1 MKNSKLKKKFP
12 SFDRQPLVFYLITSF
27 TFLLILIRLI
37 FLQLL
42 NHETYKKMSDE
53 NRIRLIATQPIRGRI
68 LDKNGL
74 ILADSRFKYSL
85 IIKPQYV
92 NERAWQKYKS
102 KISKLFNISSDSL
115 QKKYSYGLINKNF
128 SITLLD
134 DLKVDQVIKF
144 KENEKFLNG
153 LEISTKMIR
162 NYPYKTVA
170 SHVIGYTQP
179 ITDSEFNIL
188 SKKGYKLN
196 DLIGRT
202 GIEFVYEDHIRGE
215 WGGEMIEVNSSGT
228 FTKSLGTKPSKQGKD
243 LELTIDL
250 NLQLI
255 AEEVLKDKKGGAII
269 VMDPR
274 DGAIRAMASKPTF
287 DLNFFSKDFKPQK
300 EYDALFNS
308 PAKPLFNRALNA
320 YDPGSVWKIVTAIAG
335 LESGKFPPETFLETK
350 PCITYGSQCFREHND
365 LGFGTIGYEDALRVS
380 SNTFFYQIGYGV
392 GVDEIYNVSKKLGFT
407 ALSGIEISEQEN
419 VGLVASSQWAKT
431 GRGWGEPGRTPWV
444 PEDIASM
451 SIGQSVVQV
460 TPMQIARAYAVIANG
475 GYLVKP
481 YLTKTADQ
489 QVSNQKR
496 IKIDIDPNNLQLV
509 KNGLRK
515 VVESGTG
522 VAIDDGISNLPPVSG
537 KTGTAEDF
545 GEVRG
550 PDHAWFVCFTP
561 SDKSELLIVA
571 FAQNTPGGGSVHALP
586 MAREILKVWNK
597 NKQL

>member
-1 MKNSKLKKKFP
+1 MKNSNLHNKFP
-12 SFDRQPLVFYLITSF
+12 SFNREPFVFYLITTF

-42 NHETYKKMSDE
+42 NHETYKRMSDE

-68 LDKNGL
+68 LDKNGF

-85 IIKPQYV
+85 IVKPQYV
-92 NERAWQKYKS
+92 NQRLWQKYKL
-102 KISKLFNISSDSL
+102 KIAQLFNISSDSL
-115 QKKYSYGLINKNF
+115 QKKYFDGLKNKSF

-134 DLKVDQVIKF
+134 DLTVEQVIKF
-144 KENEKFLNG
+144 RENENILNG
-153 LEISTKMIR
+153 LEILTKIIR

-228 FTKSLGTKPSKQGKD
+228 FTKSLGIKPSKQGKD

-255 AEEVLKDKKGGAII
+255 AEEVLKDKIGGAII

-308 PAKPLFNRALNA
+308 SAKPLFNRALNA

-335 LESGKFPPETFLETK
+335 LESGRFPPETVLETK
-350 PCITYGSQCFREHND
+350 SCITYGSQCFREHND
-365 LGFGTIGYEDALRVS
+365 LGFGKIGYEDALRVS

-392 GVDEIYNVSKKLGFT
+392 GVDEIYNVSRKLGFA

-419 VGLVASSQWAKT
+419 IGLVASSEWAKE
-431 GRGWGEPGRTPWV
+431 GRGWGEPGRTPWL

-451 SIGQSVVQV
+451 SIGQFVVQV
-460 TPMQIARAYAVIANG
+460 TPIQIARAYAAIANG
-475 GYLVKP
+475 GYLVTPHLSKKEGQ
-481 YLTKTADQ
+481 LVT
-489 QVSNQKR
+489 NQKR
-496 IKIDIDPNNLQLV
+496 IKIDIDSNNLQLV

-522 VAIDDGISNLPPVSG
+522 VSINYGVANLPPVSG
-537 KTGTAEDF
+537 KTGTAED
-545 GEVRG
+545 GEG
-550 PDHAWFVCFTP
+550 GSDHAWFVCFTP
-561 SDKSELLIVA
+561 SEKSELLIVA

-586 MAREILKVWNK
+586 MAREILKAWNN
-597 NKQL
+597 NK

>member
-1 MKNSKLKKKFP
+1 MNNKFP
-12 SFDRQPLVFYLITSF
+12 ALNRQPLVFYLITSF

-42 NHETYKKMSDE
+42 NHETYKRMSDE

-68 LDKNGL
+68 LDKNGF

-85 IIKPQYV
+85 IVKPQYV
-92 NERAWQKYKS
+92 NQRLWQKYKL
-102 KISKLFNISSDSL
+102 KIAQLFNISSDSL
-115 QKKYSYGLINKNF
+115 QKKYSDGLKNKSF

-134 DLKVDQVIKF
+134 DLTVEQVIKF
-144 KENEKFLNG
+144 RENENILNG
-153 LEISTKMIR
+153 LEILTKIIR

-170 SHVIGYTQP
+170 AHVIGYTQP
-179 ITDSEFNIL
+179 ITDSEFDIL

-228 FTKSLGTKPSKQGKD
+228 FTKSLGIKPSKQGKD

-255 AEEVLKDKKGGAII
+255 AEEVLKDKIGGAII

-335 LESGKFPPETFLETK
+335 LESGRFPPETVLETK
-350 PCITYGSQCFREHND
+350 SCITYGSQCFREHND
-365 LGFGTIGYEDALRVS
+365 LGFGKIGYEDALRVS

-392 GVDEIYNVSKKLGFT
+392 GVDEIYNVSRKLGFA

-419 VGLVASSQWAKT
+419 IGLVASSEWAKE
-431 GRGWGEPGRTPWV
+431 GRGWGEPGRTPWL

-451 SIGQSVVQV
+451 SIGQFVVQV
-460 TPMQIARAYAVIANG
+460 TPIQIARAYAAIANG
-475 GYLVKP
+475 GYLVTPHLSKKEGQ
-481 YLTKTADQ
+481 LVT
-489 QVSNQKR
+489 NQKR
-496 IKIDIDPNNLQLV
+496 IKIDIDSNNVQLV

-522 VAIDDGISNLPPVSG
+522 VSINYGVANLPPVSG
-537 KTGTAEDF
+537 KTGTAED
-545 GEVRG
+545 GEG
-550 PDHAWFVCFTP
+550 GSDHAWFVCFTP
-561 SDKSELLIVA
+561 SEKSELLIVA

-586 MAREILKVWNK
+586 MAREILKAWNN
-597 NKQL
+597 NK